1 MELQY
6 RPLETLDWIT
16 FIILLS
22 LLVLASGKYYHPSR
36 FMNFIN
42 LPINDKYVSL
52 YERGA
57 LFFNGFHLSIS
68 AFQVLN
74 FALFIYLA
82 RGVLS
87 ESATPIVPT
96 DFYPILGGLLFFLM
110 LKIILQMGQGYIF
123 QLESLMADLIF
134 YKSSYFNYSSLIIF
148 LVNVSLVYVLP
159 QSTVLVFVAIALVLI
174 INGLGLLSVIKH
186 HQNIIQANLIY
197 FILYLCTLEI
207 APLVLFGSY
216 LKV

>member
-1 MELQY
+1 MELEY
-6 RPLETLDWIT
+6 RPFETLDWIT

-68 AFQVLN
+68 IFQVLN

-82 RGVLS
+82 RGILS
-87 ESATPIVPT
+87 EVTAPINPA
-96 DFYPILGGLLFFLM
+96 DFYPVLGGLLFFLV

-123 QLESLMADLIF
+123 QMESLMSDLIF
-134 YKSSYFNYSSLIIF
+134 YKSSYFNYSSLLIF
-148 LVNVSLVYVLP
+148 LVNVGLVYVLP
-159 QSTVLVFVAIALVLI
+159 QSTVLVFIAIALVVI
-174 INGLGLLSVIKH
+174 INAVGLLSVIKH
-186 HQNIIQANLIY
+186 HQSLIRANLIY

-207 APLVLFGSY
+207 APLVLFGSL